1 MQRTTLAQPVTLEG
15 VGLFSAQHAR
25 ITIAPSDSTRGI
37 YFNINNQT
45 IPAHIDAL
53 SSRPVH
59 PVFAQLKP
67 RCTSVGSQTNSVATI
82 EHLLSALAGLNIT
95 DAMITVESQHPHAEI
110 PIIDG
115 SSKPFV
121 DAILDAG
128 IKTRDEKVNPM
139 IVHKRIKV
147 TDADASIVI
156 EPNDSPSYT
165 YHLDYPST
173 PISSA
178 SVTWTGDQSDYI
190 SNIAPA
196 RTFSLEH
203 EATQMQAAGLFTHL
217 TPRDMLVIGSDGP
230 IDNAYRLKDEC
241 ARHKLLDLIGDLALV
256 GAPLV
261 AKVTATRSGHAL
273 AHEAARAILAQQKS
287 QAQ

>member
-1 MQRTTLAQPVTLEG
+1 MQRTTLAQPVTLKG

-25 ITIAPSDSTRGI
+25 ITIAPSDSTQGI
-37 YFNINNQT
+37 YFNLNNQT

-59 PVFAQLKP
+59 PVFAHLKP
-67 RCTSVGSQTNSVATI
+67 RCTSVGNPTNSVATI
-82 EHLLSALAGLNIT
+82 EHLLSALAGLSIT
-95 DAMITVESQHPHAEI
+95 DAMITIESQHPHAEI

-121 DAILDAG
+121 DAILNAG
-128 IKTRDEKVNPM
+128 IKTRDEKTSPI
-139 IVHKRIKV
+139 IVHDRITLV
-147 TDADASIVI
+147 DAESSIVI
-156 EPNDSPSYT
+156 EPSDTPSYT
-165 YHLDYPST
+165 YHLEYPNT
-173 PISSA
+173 PITSA
-178 SVTWTGDQSDYI
+178 SVTWTGDQQDYI
-190 SNIAPA
+190 SKIAPA

-256 GAPLV
+256 GAPLI

-273 AHEAARAILAQQKS
+273 AHESARAILAQQKY